1 LRQAQVG
8 FDVALLGVERYFGV
22 YPVFDGFALLQSGLR
37 FFLVLPEI
45 RLAVC
50 GRILRQRK
58 LRTSWMRLFN
68 SAKRCCRSSMCSAIA
83 IHSSGFL
90 AL

>member
-45 RLAVC
+45 GVA
-50 GRILRQRK
+50 
-58 LRTSWMRLFN
+58 
-68 SAKRCCRSSMCSAIA
+68 
-83 IHSSGFL
+83 GFCFEL
-90 AL
+90 G